1 MIVIRSLRNNF
12 TVIVSPLLTLIV
24 IIFHLINYCPLLMS
38 NSHLLIGP
46 CGSDCFDWSDST
58 LNLKLS

>member
-38 NSHLLIGP
+38 NSHLLILP
-46 CGSDCFDWSDST
+46 CGNDS
-58 LNLKLS
+58 NLI